1 MVPSREPIHV
11 CLTSEQPCVA
21 RPEPVSIPTRCITPS
36 QIDPDAL
43 KVVRRLQR
51 FGHAAYLVGGCVRD
65 LLLRLTPKD
74 FDVATSAPPQ
84 EIRKVF
90 RNCRL
95 IGRRFRLA
103 HIHFQD
109 KIIETATFR
118 AAVEAPQEGELLIRS
133 DNVFG
138 TEEEDAHRRDF
149 SINALFYD
157 PVGRVLIDYVGG
169 LEDLVARRLR
179 FIGDPEVRVQED
191 PVRSLRAVKFAA
203 RLGFEI
209 DPATWRAV
217 VRHRQTLSLAAPP
230 RLLEEIVRMLRGGA
244 AAESFRLLW
253 MGGLLEVLLPE
264 VTRYLGRALER
275 GEERDPGAGL
285 WAHLRALDRSQRD
298 ELTSPVLLAI
308 LLLHPVLDAADG
320 GAAAYGVKPGQAV
333 GDVVRAL
340 LTPLIERLR
349 LPRWEA
355 ERIQQL
361 IVLHRRLC
369 LLNRSQTL
377 PRGLGRRLQ
386 LPELL
391 DLFELGVRATGRH
404 RRTLERLRQLMHPED
419 GAAPD
424 GPASAALPPED
435 SELEASREADSR
447 PVEAAGQP
455 PHRRRRRRRR
465 SRPRPAEAAAAPG
478 GAA

>member
-1 MVPSREPIHV
+1 MVPPRDPPSACPA
-11 CLTSEQPCVA
+11 LPGPAASSSEA
-21 RPEPVSIPTRCITPS
+21 VSIPTRCITPG

-51 FGHAAYLVGGCVRD
+51 FGHVAYLVGGCVRD

-84 EIRKVF
+84 EIRKIF

-118 AAVEAPQEGELLIRS
+118 AAAEAPQEGELLIRS

-138 TEEEDAHRRDF
+138 TEQEDAYRRDF
-149 SINALFYD
+149 TINALFYD
-157 PVGRVLIDYVGG
+157 PVSRALIDYVGG

-209 DPATWRAV
+209 DPLTWRAV
-217 VRHRQTLSLAAPP
+217 VRHRQSLSQAAPP

-244 AAESFRLLW
+244 AAECFRLLW
-253 MGGLLEVLLPE
+253 MSGLLEVLLPE
-264 VTRYLGRALER
+264 VTLFLGGALER

-285 WAHLRALDRSQRD
+285 WAHLHALDRARRE
-298 ELTSPVLLAI
+298 ELSAPVLLCA
-308 LLLHPVLDAADG
+308 LLLHPVMDAADG
-320 GAAAYGVKPGQAV
+320 GAEDYGLLQGQAI
-333 GDVVRAL
+333 GDLARDL
-340 LTPLIERLR
+340 LRPLIERLR

-361 IVLHRRLC
+361 CVLHRRLC
-369 LLNRSQTL
+369 LLNPRQAL
-377 PRGLGRRLQ
+377 PRGLGRRPQ

-391 DLFELGVRATGRH
+391 ELFELGVRATGRH
-404 RRTLERLRQLMHPED
+404 RRTLERLRQALGG

-424 GPASAALPPED
+424 AGEASAAGAQEPPDED
-435 SELEASREADSR
+435 G
-447 PVEAAGQP
+447 PPAAGPAAP
-455 PHRRRRRRRR
+455 PARRRRRRRRR
-465 SRPRPAEAAAAPG
+465 SPRPKAVAPA
-478 GAA
+478 GA